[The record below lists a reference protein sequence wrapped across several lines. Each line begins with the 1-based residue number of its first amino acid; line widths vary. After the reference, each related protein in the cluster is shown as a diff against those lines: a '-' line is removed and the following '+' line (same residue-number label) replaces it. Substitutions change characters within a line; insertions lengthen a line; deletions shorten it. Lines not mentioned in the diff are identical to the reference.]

1 MAPAATPASAA
12 AAATPEAPEWP
23 EVGRC
28 IGSKHAMDGV
38 GGAALGRC
46 FGSKQCFSVC
56 MFVFRCFFVCMFDLG
71 FHLPCLRVGWRAS
84 RVLHMP
90 VLEVGRETMPL
101 PSDGIH
107 ELYDNARSLLS
118 KGCVHKVA
126 MLIHWFAHKPTP
138 HTQTCSAGPRDSNA
152 RGHVTQ
158 VGCRCC
164 SASSTAKC
172 LHVLRDSGR

>member
-1 MAPAATPASAA
+1 MPARFERLRTLWSWARSSYAWTLIAIYFMH
-12 AAATPEAPEWP
+12 
-23 EVGRC
+23 V
-28 IGSKHAMDGV
+28 
-38 GGAALGRC
+38 
-46 FGSKQCFSVC
+46 
-56 MFVFRCFFVCMFDLG
+56 DLW